1 MKRKFSTILK
11 IAFIVTTVGLI
22 MDSDAKEPSM
32 LMRFVEF
39 ILMFGFVSILT
50 SIIYFGVNFTRRSFQ
65 KV

>member
-1 MKRKFSTILK
+1 MKRIFSTILK

-39 ILMFGFVSILT
+39 ILMFGIVSLLT
-50 SIIYFGVNFTRRSFQ
+50 SIIYFGVNFTRRSF
-65 KV
+65 

>member
-11 IAFIVTTVGLI
+11 ITFIVTTVGLI

-39 ILMFGFVSILT
+39 ILMFGIVSILT

-65 KV
+65 KA